1 MGRRTEEGRKQGGH
15 RPHEDGPR
23 LFQRSDR
30 GPWWYGDL
38 RPWDGKRRVLRDPSA
53 PNWPKGGDRTKDKAT
68 ARRWSW
74 EYVEWLEERKR
85 RKREG
90 LPPDF
95 RTLGDAVDAYLRR
108 REGLVEDNTLASDH
122 TALRQHLLPWLGEDA
137 PLEEFTAGAMQ
148 RLADERVEEG
158 YAPGTLETYFQAI
171 NGLYRWLDF
180 GTLWDTLDL
189 PDRGQRDVHVWSDD
203 ELEELRDA
211 ADWVDEQRRFGGPS
225 ARLALEAA
233 LGTGARV
240 SELFALRWSDFDL
253 DGKRVRITRQ
263 VRKDRKEFKAL
274 KGKRGR
280 NALVLP
286 EFWDHHQ
293 PDAKGLLLPG
303 KDGGPHTTRTHRRL
317 IRRILDSARLN
328 APGVGWHSLR
338 HTYARQ
344 FVERGGRL
352 EFLQKSLGHASIR
365 TTENKYGHL
374 REDVAI
380 RQAAGRIY
388 EDRGLEVL
396 EGGAA

>member
-1 MGRRTEEGRKQGGH
+1 M
-15 RPHEDGPR
+15 
-23 LFQRSDR
+23 
-30 GPWWYGDL
+30 
-38 RPWDGKRRVLRDPSA
+38 
-53 PNWPKGGDRTKDKAT
+53 
-68 ARRWSW
+68 
-74 EYVEWLEERKR
+74 EWLQEKRR

-108 REGLVEDNTLASDH
+108 REALVEENTVASDH
-122 TALRQHLLPWLGEDA
+122 TALRQHLLPWLGQDA
-137 PLEEFTAGAMQ
+137 PLEDFTARAMQ
-148 RLADERVEEG
+148 QLADKRLEEG

-171 NGLYRWLDF
+171 NGLFRWLGF
-180 GTLWDTLDL
+180 GSLWESLTL
-189 PDRGQRDVHVWSDD
+189 PDRADSDVHVWSDG
-203 ELEELRDA
+203 ELAELRDA
-211 ADWVDEQRRFGGPS
+211 ADWVDDQRRFGGPS

-233 LGTGARV
+233 LATGARA
-240 SELFALRWSDFDL
+240 SELFALCWSDFDAER
-253 DGKRVRITRQ
+253 RVRFTRQ

-286 EFWDHHQ
+286 EFWDYYRE
-293 PDAKGLLLPG
+293 DAEGLLLPG

-317 IRRILDSARLN
+317 IRRILDAARLN

-352 EFLQKSLGHASIR
+352 EFLQKSLGHASIQ
-365 TTENKYGHL
+365 TTESTYGHL

-380 RQAAGRIY
+380 REAAGQIY
-388 EDRGLEVL
+388 PDRGQ
-396 EGGAA
+396 